1 MAYGH
6 SVANSGVNIV
16 VLTRGFTEVLLLALC
31 KEWGF
36 FEGCQA
42 FQ

>member
-6 SVANSGVNIV
+6 SVVKL

-31 KEWGF
+31 KECF
-36 FEGCQA
+36 LFEGCQA
-42 FQ
+42 FE